1 MMTVFWIILPFAVI
15 GLGAV
20 CGIITPIIY
29 RRIVGGWEAHLF
41 KRWRRLEAR
50 YRRKYG
56 TDV

>member
-1 MMTVFWIILPFAVI
+1 MLPFAVI

-20 CGIITPIIY
+20 CGIGAPIIY

-41 KRWRRLEAR
+41 KRWKRLEAR